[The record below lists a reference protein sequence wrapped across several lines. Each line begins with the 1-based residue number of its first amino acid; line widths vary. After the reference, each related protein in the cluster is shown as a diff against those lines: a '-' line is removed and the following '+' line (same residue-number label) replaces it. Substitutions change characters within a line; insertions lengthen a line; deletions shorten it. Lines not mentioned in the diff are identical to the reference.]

1 MDTPDRITPRQAAYR
16 DLCAIIA
23 RMSGR
28 SRRAQRSLL
37 ETELAHALER
47 AYDFQERCAELSARV
62 VSQQDRVLGA
72 ELEIAIARGEARERV
87 EHVRHEVLAVAEA
100 CVRFEALCELF
111 LGATKEL
118 AAVEPPPLVGATPP
132 RGGTVVDADDVDEEA
147 VTERVPGS
155 QSWPSRAKP

>member
-1 MDTPDRITPRQAAYR
+1 MNAPDRITPRQAAYR

-23 RMSGR
+23 QMSGR

-37 ETELAHALER
+37 ENELARALER
-47 AYDFQERCAELSARV
+47 AYDFQERCAELSVRV
-62 VSQQDRVLGA
+62 ASQQDRVLGA
-72 ELEIAIARGEARERV
+72 ELEIAVARGQARART

-111 LGATKEL
+111 LGATQEV
-118 AAVEPPPLVGATPP
+118 ATVEPPPLVPSASPTGAAAE
-132 RGGTVVDADDVDEEA
+132 GADDVDEEA

-155 QSWPSRAKP
+155 RNWPGGAKP